1 MDLYEGLDS
10 SEIKWIILSEIV
22 DYGSED
28 ISPISDFCSDSESE
42 DLVSNEVDQEMEKED
57 DNEEKVE
64 NEIDR
69 YEEANRVKFKEM
81 FSNALVYP
89 SAHSIYKSERLDWG
103 LTKIK
108 KTFKHYQMFGIFP
121 EDQRSSNS
129 SFKKLRSEHIEYII
143 QKLNE
148 NSSIKCPEITNLL
161 NSRFDLNVS
170 ERTIQRW
177 LKEKGYEYSL
187 YKVRPKND
195 LKIQE
200 NRLNWCKHHT
210 FDNWYDIFFTD
221 ETTIYLN
228 NPGGFKWVKDGEQQN
243 YVAGHNRG
251 RKVNV
256 WGAISHKGKLTLQ
269 VFEENLNTEV
279 YLNIL
284 SDMLPEMR
292 QINNK
297 KNRLQMDNAKV
308 HWPINALKFYK
319 ENNLGLIDW
328 PPNSPD
334 LNPIEN
340 VWAYLKSKL
349 SDQKYTKNQQ
359 ISKIHTTWN
368 DISDEQIKKTWESIY
383 KRIQQCIDVEGKLTN
398 F

>member
-1 MDLYEGLDS
+1 M
-10 SEIKWIILSEIV
+10 
-22 DYGSED
+22 
-28 ISPISDFCSDSESE
+28 
-42 DLVSNEVDQEMEKED
+42 
-57 DNEEKVE
+57 
-64 NEIDR
+64 
-69 YEEANRVKFKEM
+69 KFKEI

-108 KTFKHYQMFGIFP
+108 KTFKHYQMFGTFP

-195 LKIQE
+195 LKDQE
-200 NRLNWCKHHT
+200 NRLNWCKRHT

-297 KNRLQMDNAKV
+297 KIRLQMDNAKV
-308 HWPINALKFYK
+308 HWSTNALKFYK
-319 ENNLGLIDW
+319 ENNLRLIDW

-349 SDQKYTKNQQ
+349 SYQKYTKNQL